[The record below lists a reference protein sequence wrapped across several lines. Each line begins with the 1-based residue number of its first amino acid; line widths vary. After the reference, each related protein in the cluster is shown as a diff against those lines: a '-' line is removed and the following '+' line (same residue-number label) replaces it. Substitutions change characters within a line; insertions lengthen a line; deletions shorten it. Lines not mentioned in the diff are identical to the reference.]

1 VDGGK
6 ISFAPVVTDLKNRRG
21 EKRDETREKSRI
33 SATRGMV
40 CVCVCGLYRMQ
51 GGILEYEEFCEFSG
65 D

>member
-51 GGILEYEEFCEFSG
+51 GGDPGI
-65 D
+65 